1 MYNYVLHIY
10 RQYVTGKQYEEIL
23 EPTAKNYELI
33 ISNGQRIC
41 HLRV

>member
-23 EPTAKNYELI
+23 EPTAKKIFCFVLKAI
-33 ISNGQRIC
+33 KGFAI
-41 HLRV
+41 

>member
-23 EPTAKNYELI
+23 ELTAKKNFLLRFK
-33 ISNGQRIC
+33 SN
-41 HLRV
+41 